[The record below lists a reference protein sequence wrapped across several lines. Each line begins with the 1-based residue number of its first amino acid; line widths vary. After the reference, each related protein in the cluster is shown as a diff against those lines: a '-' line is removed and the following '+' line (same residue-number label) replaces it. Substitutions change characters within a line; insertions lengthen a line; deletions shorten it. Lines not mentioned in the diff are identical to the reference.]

1 MGNMKDLDKNY
12 KELRRFAL
20 SYVVRNIEPHGNINT
35 LRNLQNCFIA
45 GYNHG
50 RLLTTQE
57 IAQCSEMAAMSN
69 PRYSF
74 GTFLFPVVSFLFG
87 MIIRGW
93 L

>member
-1 MGNMKDLDKNY
+1 MKTLEQMDKNY
-12 KELRRFAL
+12 KELRRLAL
-20 SYVVRNIEPHGNINT
+20 AYVVRNIEPHGNIKT

-57 IAQCSEMAAMSN
+57 ITQCSEMAAMSN

-87 MIIRGW
+87 MIIRG
-93 L
+93 LI